1 MIGSKKTFKGLS
13 RYTRSP
19 LNLTEGYEAVAD
31 PSIVHF
37 SCCWPKVWAQGT
49 KNLFK
54 ENEICERYQK
64 EFYYYARKTLY
75 YSEIYNSLFFQKKK
89 KNSSKK

>member
-13 RYTRSP
+13 RYTRSS
-19 LNLTEGYEAVAD
+19 LNLTEGYEAVED

-37 SCCWPKVWAQGT
+37 SCCWPKVWTQGT

-54 ENEICERYQK
+54 QNEICERYQK
-64 EFYYYARKTLY
+64 EFYYYANKTQY
-75 YSEIYNSLFFQKKK
+75 YSEIYKSLYFATKKEKKK
-89 KNSSKK
+89 